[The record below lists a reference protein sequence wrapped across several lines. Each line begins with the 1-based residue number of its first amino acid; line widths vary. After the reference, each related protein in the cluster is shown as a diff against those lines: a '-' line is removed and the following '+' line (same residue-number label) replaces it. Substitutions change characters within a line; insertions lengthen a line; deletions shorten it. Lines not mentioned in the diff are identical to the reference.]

1 MLASEFCSIAPLFH
15 CSVRGW
21 DNGAGMLWVNQF
33 GIVDGEA
40 REENPWVGV
49 FPEEGR
55 VEPQEAADLFVLVEP
70 ALPGS
75 EDYCRDLSQAI
86 GRQFRERR
94 LSLTGGIL
102 HALKA
107 AHENLRDW
115 NRRSLKRDRVA
126 AGVSCLALRGA
137 APQGWEAYLGQV
149 APAAAALLHEGSLA
163 RLEPALPD
171 AVEPLGLH
179 EQFWPD
185 LSRHHFREGDRLLLL
200 SSGLAAALSD
210 EELTEALRP
219 PPEETLPL
227 LYRKGK
233 EMSYC
238 AAVLIALLPE
248 APA

>member
-1 MLASEFCSIAPLFH
+1 
-15 CSVRGW
+15 
-21 DNGAGMLWVNQF
+21 MLWVNQF
-33 GIVDGEA
+33 GIVDGEV
-40 REENPWVGV
+40 REESPWVGV
-49 FPEEGR
+49 FPEGGR
-55 VEPQEAADLFVLVEP
+55 VEPQEAVDLFVLVEP

-75 EDYCRDLSQAI
+75 EDYCRDLSEAI
-86 GRQFRERR
+86 GKQFRERR

-107 AHENLRDW
+107 AHDNLRDW
-115 NRRSLKRDRVA
+115 NRRSLKQHRVA

-137 APQGWEAYLGQV
+137 AAPGWEAYLGQV
-149 APAAAALLHEGSLA
+149 TPAAAAVLHNGYLA
-163 RLEPALPD
+163 RLEPTLPD
-171 AVEPLGLH
+171 AAEPLGLH

-185 LSRHHFREGDRLLLL
+185 LSRHQLREGDRLLLL

-210 EELTEALRP
+210 RELAEALRP

-238 AAVLIALLPE
+238 AAILLAALPE
-248 APA
+248 GPA

>member
-1 MLASEFCSIAPLFH
+1 
-15 CSVRGW
+15 
-21 DNGAGMLWVNQF
+21 MLWVNQF

-40 REENPWVGV
+40 REESPWVGV
-49 FPEEGR
+49 FPEGGR

-75 EDYCRDLSQAI
+75 EDYCRDLSEAI
-86 GRQFRERR
+86 GKQFRERR

-107 AHENLRDW
+107 AHDNLRDW
-115 NRRSLKRDRVA
+115 NRRSLKQHRVA
-126 AGVSCLALRGA
+126 AGVSCLALRGGA
-137 APQGWEAYLGQV
+137 ASGWEAYLGQV
-149 APAAAALLHEGSLA
+149 TPAAAALLHNGSLA
-163 RLEPALPD
+163 RLEPTLPD
-171 AVEPLGLH
+171 AAEPLGLH

-185 LSRHHFREGDRLLLL
+185 LSRHQLREGDRLLLL

-210 EELTEALRP
+210 RELAEALRP

-233 EMSYC
+233 EMPHC
-238 AAVLIALLPE
+238 AAILLAALPE
-248 APA
+248 GPA

>member
-1 MLASEFCSIAPLFH
+1 
-15 CSVRGW
+15 
-21 DNGAGMLWVNQF
+21 MLWVNQF
-33 GIVDGEA
+33 GIVDGEV
-40 REENPWVGV
+40 REESPWVGV
-49 FPEEGR
+49 FPEGGR

-86 GRQFRERR
+86 GKQFRERR

-115 NRRSLKRDRVA
+115 NRRSLKQHQVA
-126 AGVSCLALRGA
+126 AGVSCLALRGGA
-137 APQGWEAYLGQV
+137 AQGWEAILGQV
-149 APAAAALLHEGSLA
+149 TPAAAVLLHNGSLA
-163 RLEPALPD
+163 RLEPTLPD
-171 AVEPLGLH
+171 AVEPLGLY

-185 LSRHHFREGDRLLLL
+185 LSRHQLREGDRLLLL

-210 EELTEALRP
+210 RELAEALRP

-233 EMSYC
+233 EMPHC
-238 AAVLIALLPE
+238 AAILLAALPE
-248 APA
+248 GPA